1 MMPLQLLNRNG
12 SQLCGSPLWIYLLPA
27 SYRRLHL
34 GWTAI
39 PQTPGIGLAP
49 RISHLP
55 KCHSTLGSNKADTPS
70 KCPPLPCPPLLEPE
84 PELHYLWG
92 RTSKQTFERKEK
104 KKKVVVGGLSVLYN
118 DIQQIRLLENES
130 IEGRVRDQ
138 GGAGVGEAFAATYS
152 KAKKSPLVT
161 RMRTRVR

>member
-1 MMPLQLLNRNG
+1 M
-12 SQLCGSPLWIYLLPA
+12 
-27 SYRRLHL
+27 
-34 GWTAI
+34 
-39 PQTPGIGLAP
+39 
-49 RISHLP
+49 
-55 KCHSTLGSNKADTPS
+55 
-70 KCPPLPCPPLLEPE
+70 
-84 PELHYLWG
+84 
-92 RTSKQTFERKEK
+92 KEKKK

>member
-1 MMPLQLLNRNG
+1 M
-12 SQLCGSPLWIYLLPA
+12 
-27 SYRRLHL
+27 
-34 GWTAI
+34 
-39 PQTPGIGLAP
+39 
-49 RISHLP
+49 
-55 KCHSTLGSNKADTPS
+55 
-70 KCPPLPCPPLLEPE
+70 
-84 PELHYLWG
+84 
-92 RTSKQTFERKEK
+92 
-104 KKKVVVGGLSVLYN
+104 SVLYN